1 MTRSPFIQVPLSD
14 VIPPTRC
21 IPESAKAKLVSA
33 LRSRQRPADVQA
45 LQRLT
50 SMGSLSYLHQI
61 GRALAIDG
69 RVDVYRKINAG
80 QTRFYKL
87 ADRDDSGPLFGGA
100 RPSSSRTDTYT
111 TPAPEPLPNPLL
123 APEPSPEPEPEPE
136 PARDD
141 EAASIAAGM
150 VYGFELRE
158 LQGVTDEIQR
168 LFRQVSRAIADNEA
182 TEALGGKVEFPEAA
196 ETRRVLQGHL
206 ESVNAELLAARE
218 RMVCELNGEA
228 VEEPER

>member
-14 VIPPTRC
+14 VIPPTRY

-87 ADRDDSGPLFGGA
+87 ADRDDSGPLFGVA
-100 RPSSSRTDTYT
+100 RPSSP
-111 TPAPEPLPNPLL
+111 TPAPEPEPLPDPLL
-123 APEPSPEPEPEPE
+123 APEPSPEPE

-168 LFRQVSRAIADNEA
+168 LFRQVSRAIADNDA
-182 TEALGGKVEFPEAA
+182 T
-196 ETRRVLQGHL
+196 RHGHL
-206 ESVNAELLAARE
+206 SEWS
-218 RMVCELNGEA
+218 
-228 VEEPER
+228 

>member
-1 MTRSPFIQVPLSD
+1 MTRSPFISVPFD
-14 VIPPTRC
+14 HVIPPTRY
-21 IPESAKAKLVSA
+21 IPDRAKAKLVSA

-50 SMGSLSYLHQI
+50 SIGSVSYLHQI
-61 GRALAIDG
+61 CRALAIDG
-69 RVDVYRKINAG
+69 RVNVYRKINAG

-87 ADRDDSGPLFGGA
+87 ADRDDSGPLFGVA
-100 RPSSSRTDTYT
+100 RPSSP
-111 TPAPEPLPNPLL
+111 TPAPEPLPDPLL
-123 APEPSPEPEPEPE
+123 APEPSPEPE

-158 LQGVTDEIQR
+158 LQGVTDEVQR
-168 LFRQVSRAIADNEA
+168 LFRQVSRAIADNDA

-218 RMVCELNGEA
+218 RMVSELNGEA

>member
-14 VIPPTRC
+14 VIPPTRY

-45 LQRLT
+45 LQRMT
-50 SMGSLSYLHQI
+50 SMGSVSYLHQI
-61 GRALAIDG
+61 CRALAIDG

-87 ADRDDSGPLFGGA
+87 ADRDDSGPLFGVA
-100 RPSSSRTDTYT
+100 RPSSP
-111 TPAPEPLPNPLL
+111 TPAPEPLPDPLL
-123 APEPSPEPEPEPE
+123 APEPSPEPE

-158 LQGVTDEIQR
+158 LQGVTDEVQR

>member
-1 MTRSPFIQVPLSD
+1 MTRSPFISVPFD
-14 VIPPTRC
+14 HVIPPTRY

-50 SMGSLSYLHQI
+50 SIGSVSYLHQI
-61 GRALAIDG
+61 CRALAIDG
-69 RVDVYRKINAG
+69 RVNVFRKINAG

-87 ADRDDSGPLFGGA
+87 ADRDDSGPLFGVA
-100 RPSSSRTDTYT
+100 RPSSP
-111 TPAPEPLPNPLL
+111 TPAPEPLPDPLL
-123 APEPSPEPEPEPE
+123 APEPSPEPE

-158 LQGVTDEIQR
+158 LQGVTDEVQR
-168 LFRQVSRAIADNEA
+168 LFRQVSRAIADNDA

-218 RMVCELNGEA
+218 RMVSELNGEA

>member
-1 MTRSPFIQVPLSD
+1 MTRSPFISVPFD
-14 VIPPTRC
+14 HVIPPTRY

-50 SMGSLSYLHQI
+50 SIGSVSYLHQI
-61 GRALAIDG
+61 CRALAIDG
-69 RVDVYRKINAG
+69 RVNVYRKINAG

-87 ADRDDSGPLFGGA
+87 ADRDDSGPLFGVA
-100 RPSSSRTDTYT
+100 RPSSP
-111 TPAPEPLPNPLL
+111 TPAPEPLPDPLL
-123 APEPSPEPEPEPE
+123 APEPSPEPE

-158 LQGVTDEIQR
+158 LQGVTDEVQR
-168 LFRQVSRAIADNEA
+168 LFRQVSRAIADNDA

-218 RMVCELNGEA
+218 RMVSELNGEA

>member
-1 MTRSPFIQVPLSD
+1 MTRSPFISVPFD
-14 VIPPTRC
+14 HVIPPTRY

-50 SMGSLSYLHQI
+50 SMGSVSYLHQI
-61 GRALAIDG
+61 CRALAIDG

-87 ADRDDSGPLFGGA
+87 ADRDDSGPLFGVA
-100 RPSSSRTDTYT
+100 RPSSP
-111 TPAPEPLPNPLL
+111 TPAPEPLPDPLL
-123 APEPSPEPEPEPE
+123 APEPAPEPE

-158 LQGVTDEIQR
+158 LQGVTDEVQR
-168 LFRQVSRAIADNEA
+168 LFRQVSRAIADTDA

-218 RMVCELNGEA
+218 RMVSELNGEA